1 MTSNLTAKM
10 LMPEIKAFIDANV
23 LVYLFSEDAQ
33 KAHQAENIIRSGA
46 MISVQVLNELA
57 NVSRRKMKMSW
68 PEVNEIL
75 ALIKSICP
83 IEPLTI
89 QVHDQGIALAARYK
103 INVYDGMIVSSALIA
118 GCSLLYSEDMQ
129 HELVVSQT
137 LRIVDPFKGM

>member
-1 MTSNLTAKM
+1 
-10 LMPEIKAFIDANV
+10 MPEIKAFIDANV

-103 INVYDGMIVSSALIA
+103 INVYDGMI
-118 GCSLLYSEDMQ
+118 
-129 HELVVSQT
+129 
-137 LRIVDPFKGM
+137 